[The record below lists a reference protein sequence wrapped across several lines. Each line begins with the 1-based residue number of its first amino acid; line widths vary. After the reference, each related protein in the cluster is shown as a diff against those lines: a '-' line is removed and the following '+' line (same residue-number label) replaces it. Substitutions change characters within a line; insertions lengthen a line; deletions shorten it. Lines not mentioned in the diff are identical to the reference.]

1 VVLLTITVWK
11 SPMAAEI
18 ERAAVIRKNSSNLR
32 KTTDKMVVY
41 KREELTAKEKEEVQL
56 LCPLR

>member
-1 VVLLTITVWK
+1 
-11 SPMAAEI
+11 MAAEI